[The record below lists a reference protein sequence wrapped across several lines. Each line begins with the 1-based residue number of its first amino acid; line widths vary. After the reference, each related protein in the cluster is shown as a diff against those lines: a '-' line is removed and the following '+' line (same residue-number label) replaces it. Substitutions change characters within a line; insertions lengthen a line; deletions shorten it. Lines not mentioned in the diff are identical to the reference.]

1 MRKSESVEPVMLAQ
15 HSSWPLRG
23 SPLELQWNA
32 PGLSVGRSVLELCR
46 LRMFG
51 FLGVVSFV
59 DDAGPVDFN
68 AVSCARDFYIKI
80 ARCGREID
88 AILIL

>member
-1 MRKSESVEPVMLAQ
+1 MYGINAFFVHTHKKELERGTGDIGPAQFLAFK
-15 HSSWPLRG
+15 RIT
-23 SPLELQWNA
+23 A
-32 PGLSVGRSVLELCR
+32 RIAMKCPGIVCWAQR
-46 LRMFG
+46 FG
-51 FLGVVSFV
+51 TLPSA

>member
-1 MRKSESVEPVMLAQ
+1 MKCPGIACWAQ
-15 HSSWPLRG
+15 R
-23 SPLELQWNA
+23 
-32 PGLSVGRSVLELCR
+32 
-46 LRMFG
+46 FG
-51 FLGVVSFV
+51 TLPSADVWFLGGVSFA

>member
-1 MRKSESVEPVMLAQ
+1 MKCPGIACWAQ
-15 HSSWPLRG
+15 RFGTLPSADVWF
-23 SPLELQWNA
+23 
-32 PGLSVGRSVLELCR
+32 VGVA
-46 LRMFG
+46 
-51 FLGVVSFV
+51 SFA